1 MGKYYSLYNDAKL
14 RKGGRKIAKLSEK
27 QFGEKAKKFIL
38 DTCKDDSWT
47 TDKMNKTDSTSKI
60 ISSLPRAIRTIYY
73 NDKKGETTIKKDFKG
88 IQPDWENNDI
98 TGGLRTVKGCPY
110 IVMMVGGDW
119 ECPLC
124 VMIYYDGKQF
134 RCYIPEKGNAY
145 RKDTKRLFGNC
156 DASYDSKTETYTDEW
171 KKNGTTYISDDKYA
185 FDELVKERIL
195 DKEKDKDKLRGLGR
209 NIEFDTKKCI
219 EDFTSRVEPI
229 SVKESYHR
237 ISSNDIKLIY
247 ESVIDETIIEA
258 TDDATSY
265 AQLSNALFD
274 LMNKLESDKL
284 PFINN
289 IQLQY
294 GIPYLTHDKPEVFK
308 LNKYLGWYAG
318 LMMEDAIIKCIKYYL
333 NNININISDIKQPDM
348 EQAENGQRIYDGII
362 KLNNQEYKTQ
372 IKVIQKKNISNSM
385 NSPIR
390 DGNDLGIIISYII
403 ADNNIYIDTIFVCI
417 PQDDITEDGKI
428 VKNFNTYTKIKNLNK
443 AGDKKKVFS
452 IIGKT
457 AMIRI
462 TNNTKILLNNQ

>member
-1 MGKYYSLYNDAKL
+1 MGKYYSLYNNAKL

-47 TDKMNKTDSTSKI
+47 VDKISNTNATNKI
-60 ISSLPRAIRTIYY
+60 ISSLPHAIRTIYY
-73 NDKKGETTIKKDFKG
+73 NDKKGDTIIKKDFKG
-88 IQPDWENNDI
+88 IEPDWENNDI

-110 IVMMVGGDW
+110 IIMTVGGDW
-119 ECPLC
+119 ECSLC
-124 VMIYYDGKQF
+124 VMVYYDGKQF

-156 DASYDSKTETYTDEW
+156 DASYNSKTETYTDEW
-171 KKNGTTYISDDKYA
+171 KKNGKTYISDDKYA
-185 FDELVKERIL
+185 FDELVKEGIL

-219 EDFTSRVEPI
+219 EDFVSRVEPI

-247 ESVIDETIIEA
+247 ESVLDETNIEE
-258 TDDATSY
+258 TDDAFSY

-274 LMNKLESDKL
+274 LMYKLDTDKI

-294 GIPYLTHDKPEVFK
+294 NIPYLNKDKYETLT

-318 LMMEDAIIKCIKYYL
+318 LMMEDTIIKCIKKYL
-333 NNININISDIKQPDM
+333 DNINIKLSNEEKSDIQ
-348 EQAENGQRIYDGII
+348 QAENGQRIYDCII
-362 KLNNQEYKTQ
+362 KLNNQNYNGQ
-372 IKVIQKKNISNSM
+372 IKVIQKKNISNSI

-390 DGNDLGIIISYII
+390 DGNDLAIIICYII
-403 ADNNIYIDTIFVCI
+403 NNNCIYIDTIYVCI
-417 PQDDITEDGKI
+417 PKEEIIKDGKI
-428 VKNFNTYTKIKNLNK
+428 VKTFSNYTK
-443 AGDKKKVFS
+443 KKKLN
-452 IIGKT
+452 GKLKKVLNINGKI
-457 AMIRI
+457 AMIKI
-462 TNNTKILLNNQ
+462 SNNIDNIK